1 MRNSAQTCCREIVSG
16 EEGTHRANININK
29 MTPARVGGG
38 LLISLYPT
46 EHPTARPSFVRQMM
60 LSKTL
65 LLALLGTST
74 VTALKKQPRSA
85 LRLRGGGVDATQ
97 IATGLAYVSSGFI
110 LLPAGRDIVSHSTNL
125 LPGEDTTRPLM
136 MAAHPSA
143 RAFTWGLWGVNHCFI
158 AVLKLLAIKN
168 DDKAM
173 LKLLT
178 ASALATT
185 FYCIKGQQD
194 MTADG
199 GDVGGFIAVCAVQAA
214 TLGYLAFA

>member
-1 MRNSAQTCCREIVSG
+1 
-16 EEGTHRANININK
+16 

-185 FYCIKGQQD
+185 FLLHQGAAGHDRRRWRCGRLHCSLRRAGRDAWLPRVRLEETNARSRVGACKA
-194 MTADG
+194 ADVPG
-199 GDVGGFIAVCAVQAA
+199 GPANAG
-214 TLGYLAFA
+214 